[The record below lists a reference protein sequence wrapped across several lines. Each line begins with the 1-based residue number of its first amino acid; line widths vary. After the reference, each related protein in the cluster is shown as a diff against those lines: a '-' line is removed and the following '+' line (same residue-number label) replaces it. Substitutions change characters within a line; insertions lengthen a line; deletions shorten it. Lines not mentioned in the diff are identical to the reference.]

1 MKYIFLSYLT
11 IVALLTVSLFQE
23 PGLKESMERGREI
36 YADFCVTC
44 HLDSGEGVSYTFPP
58 LANSDYLLQQREA
71 SIHAVKFGLQG
82 EITVNRTVYNSGM
95 AAMGLE
101 DDEIADVLNY
111 AMNSWGNIQ
120 EKMITEKEVAAIEK

>member
-1 MKYIFLSYLT
+1 MKYIVLT
-11 IVALLTVSLFQE
+11 YMGIVALLTMFLFQE
-23 PGLKESMERGREI
+23 PNLKESMERGKEI

-44 HLDSGEGVSYTFPP
+44 HLDSGEGVPYTFPP

-82 EITVNRTVYNSGM
+82 EITVNGTVYNSGM

-111 AMNSWGNIQ
+111 AMNSWGNTQ
-120 EKMITEKEVAAIEK
+120 EEMITMEEVAAIEK